1 MKNND
6 EEFLDRKQNRR
17 KKLQNKDHKRPC
29 ADDDYIINK
38 KNRHNIKEKKE
49 HLDEEEWEDWDR
61 YYNH

>member
-17 KKLQNKDHKRPC
+17 KKLQNKDHKKPWV
-29 ADDDYIINK
+29 DDDYIINK
-38 KNRHNIKEKKE
+38 KNKHNIKEKKE
-49 HLDEEEWEDWDR
+49 HFDEEEWEDWDR